1 MILFRLFRRGF
12 FRRPGR
18 TALALCGT
26 ASALALLVLA
36 GSMAE
41 GVDRAMS
48 GSEAGRTL
56 VVYRKNRYCP
66 QTSFLPEFY
75 QDRIAKVPGVVST
88 LPVKVFLNN
97 CRASLDLVTFQGAPV
112 DRLFESRDIK
122 VVAGDVERFRRE
134 KDSALLGRSFAA
146 RKGLSPGDQ
155 FRFGAIDVKVAGIFS
170 SGEPVEEGIVLT
182 HLAYLQRAGPVDRQG
197 TVTQFE
203 VKVADAAAA
212 PAVARAIDALFA
224 AADSPVDT
232 RPKVAFLEA
241 AVKDLREIL
250 RFTGALAVVCAAVV
264 LALVA
269 NTVAMSAAER
279 VREFAVLRTLGYGSR
294 HVLGL
299 VLGESA
305 ALGLL
310 GGGGGVLAA
319 VIVVRFTHLTFGA
332 EGVPVAFAADFGLAA
347 RGVAAAVVAGLLGGI
362 VPAWRAA
369 RLPVVQALR
378 ER

>member
-12 FRRPGR
+12 LRRPGR
-18 TALALCGT
+18 TTLALGGT
-26 ASALALLVLA
+26 ASALALLMLA
-36 GSMAE
+36 GSMSE
-41 GVDRAMS
+41 GVSRAMS
-48 GSEAGRTL
+48 GSEAARTL

-112 DRLFESRDIK
+112 DRLFASRDIK
-122 VVAGDVERFRRE
+122 IVAGDVERFRRE

-170 SGEPVEEGIVLT
+170 SGESVEEGIVLT
-182 HLAYLQRAGPVDRQG
+182 HLAYLQRAGPVDRLG

-212 PAVARAIDALFA
+212 PAVARAIDELFA
-224 AADSPVDT
+224 SSDPPVDT

-250 RFTGALAVVCAAVV
+250 RFTGALAIVCAAVV

-279 VREFAVLRTLGYGSR
+279 VREFAVLRTLGYGER
-294 HVLGL
+294 HVFGL
-299 VLGESA
+299 VLGEA
-305 ALGLL
+305 ATLGLI
-310 GGGGGVLAA
+310 GGGVGVLAA

-332 EGVPVAFAADFGLAA
+332 EGVPVAFAADFGPALRGVLAA
-347 RGVAAAVVAGLLGGI
+347 VIAGLLGGI
-362 VPAWRAA
+362 VPAWRSA
-369 RLPVVQALR
+369 RLSVVQALR